1 MAKIS
6 FLNRAESFCKK
17 ATFLNVIVMYKKTQK
32 MKLLYL
38 WSNERKN
45 SEKNVNKP
53 KTRAEGKKK
62 TNNLKIKLQKC

>member
-1 MAKIS
+1 MAKTS

-45 SEKNVNKP
+45 SEK
-53 KTRAEGKKK
+53 
-62 TNNLKIKLQKC
+62 KCEQA

>member
-6 FLNRAESFCKK
+6 FLNRAESFYKK

-45 SEKNVNKP
+45 SEK
-53 KTRAEGKKK
+53 
-62 TNNLKIKLQKC
+62 KCEQA

>member
-1 MAKIS
+1 MAKVS

-17 ATFLNVIVMYKKTQK
+17 ATFFNVIVMYKKNQK
-32 MKLLYL
+32 IKLLYFGVMK
-38 WSNERKN
+38 EKIQK
-45 SEKNVNKP
+45 KNVNKP